1 MVELSDYDLDKD
13 GKAPQLPA
21 RGPAGSRMVWIGAA
35 VVVVAIAGGYF
46 WLRGGGDDTAPAIP
60 ETPEATATPATPE
73 RSLGGDPEPITV
85 PLDESDPIVRSL
97 VAALSSHPRV
107 AAWLTTDGLIR
118 NFVVVVENISTGA
131 SPARHLRVL
140 RPSGAFRVQ
149 QRDGED
155 VVDPRTYARYTAL
168 ADAGASIDATGAAT
182 LYARLTPRIEEA
194 YAELGRQES
203 FDRALERAIVALLQ
217 VPTAPANARVAPTG
231 ARQYRFVDPRLD
243 GLTEAQK
250 HLLRMGPRNVDV
262 IQGKLREVALA
273 LGIAA
278 ERLPNGPA

>member
-13 GKAPQLPA
+13 GKAPQPPA
-21 RGPAGSRMVWIGAA
+21 PGPADSRVVWIGAA
-35 VVVVAIAGGYF
+35 VVVVLIAGGYF
-46 WLRGGGDDTAPAIP
+46 WLRSGGNETAPAIP
-60 ETPEATATPATPE
+60 ETPEATATPAPPK
-73 RSLGGDPEPITV
+73 RSLGGDPEPIAIS
-85 PLDESDPIVRSL
+85 LDESDPIVRSL
-97 VAALSSHPRV
+97 FAELSSHPRV

-118 NFVVVVENISTGA
+118 NFVVVVENISTGT
-131 SPARHLRVL
+131 SPARHLGAL

-155 VVDPRTYARYTAL
+155 VVDPRSYGRYTPIA
-168 ADAGASIDATGAAT
+168 AAASSIDVIGTAT
-182 LYARLTPRIEEA
+182 LYARLKPRIDEA

-217 VPTAPANARVAPTG
+217 LPTAPANARVAQTG
-231 ARQYRFVDPRLD
+231 AKQYRFVDPRLD
-243 GLTEAQK
+243 NLTEAQK
-250 HLLRMGPRNVDV
+250 HLLRMGPRNVGV
-262 IQGKLREVALA
+262 IQGTLREVALA